1 MPWGKDIPPS
11 LRPEGPRE
19 TSRGL
24 SGRHDFY
31 PPLPRASACGLSPGL
46 RSPGPLG
53 RRSKTNLAD
62 EIRATE
68 SGIALDSVGTGDQSA
83 TRSVVNLEVA
93 GAVVLL
99 TLAFLVCD
107 ALQLRV

>member
-31 PPLPRASACGLSPGL
+31 PPLPRASAFVLSPGL
-46 RSPGPLG
+46 GSHGPLG
-53 RRSKTNLAD
+53 RFLGALTSNPMARAKVHLETERVQVSAPQDHLKTSQA
-62 EIRATE
+62 
-68 SGIALDSVGTGDQSA
+68 Q
-83 TRSVVNLEVA
+83 LEA
-93 GAVVLL
+93 SEA
-99 TLAFLVCD
+99 
-107 ALQLRV
+107 